1 MLVSPQVSPD
11 SRVIHRACRWYR
23 QPIGR
28 KLADVGQPANGKIER
43 WRNAN
48 GENTTMCSLRK
59 ISEAQKQLSV
69 SRSSV
74 YRLIGERRLE
84 VVYVLSAPRVTQDSI
99 DSCVERHLVT
109 KAVTK

>member
-28 KLADVGQPANGKIER
+28 KLAEVGQPANGKIER

-74 YRLIGERRLE
+74 YRLIRERRLE
-84 VVYVLSAPRVTQDSI
+84 VVYILSSPRIPEDSI
-99 DSCVERHLVT
+99 DSYIKRNLVT
-109 KAVTK
+109 KEVTR